1 MAADIAQAFVGT
13 AVQCVVL
20 SACQSGKMASD
31 DLNAGLMVELV
42 QAGLPH
48 VVGMRESI
56 LDRAGILFAQAFCAA
71 VARKELLPVAM
82 QESRDAI
89 TKPLVKAEPW
99 RDENRNSLAELSL
112 GQWCLPILM
121 SHAPMQALLDWDF
134 EPQKTESKVFLVDGL
149 ADNITLPQFFIG
161 QRKEL
166 RELGQG
172 LFSGKIRQLL
182 ITGLGGQGK
191 TSLAGKLA
199 RRLEQQGYLVHA
211 YSARPS
217 ESNWDN
223 FVFHLKSSLSE
234 LLEQVERRWALCA
247 NELQQAQLLLNAL
260 VQQGR
265 LELLFDNLE

>member
-1 MAADIAQAFVGT
+1 MAWFDTDEFSETYKQASFLFEGEDGLGHRW
-13 AVQCVVL
+13 QRILHRLL
-20 SACQSGKMASD
+20 SGRRC
-31 DLNAGLMVELV
+31 NVWCCRLV
-42 QAGLPH
+42 
-48 VVGMRESI
+48 
-56 LDRAGILFAQAFCAA
+56 
-71 VARKELLPVAM
+71 
-82 QESRDAI
+82 SRDAI

-121 SHAPMQALLDWDF
+121 SHAPMQALLDWGF